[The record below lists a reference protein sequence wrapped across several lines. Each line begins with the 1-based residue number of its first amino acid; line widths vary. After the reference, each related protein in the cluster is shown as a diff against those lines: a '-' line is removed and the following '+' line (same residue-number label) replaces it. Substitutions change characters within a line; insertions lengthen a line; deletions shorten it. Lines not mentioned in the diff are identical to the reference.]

1 MNRVAISNA
10 AIVTIA
16 LVLAR
21 LCMADSLPYH
31 SPYDLA
37 FSPDGRTLA
46 VSDHTAKSVAF
57 IEVEPGGVRLV
68 RQVKLGGQPAGVAW
82 ARDGASVFVAEYGA
96 GRVAEVEASSGKVI
110 RRLRAGLRPVGLAVA
125 PARRLLI
132 AANTVTD
139 DVSVIDLATGTER
152 ARIEVPREPYF
163 VTVTPDESLAV
174 IGNLL
179 PAGSAEDP
187 TLASVVS
194 LLDLERLQHVSDV
207 RLPAGSTSVREVLTS
222 HRATD
227 VFYTPKLVELYRT
240 APYLHDGRAATLMD
254 VFTRHGSEKRHG
266 KASLLN
272 KEELEDLVE
281 YLKSR

>member
-1 MNRVAISNA
+1 MNRVAISSA

-57 IEVEPGGVRLV
+57 IEVEPGGVRLG
-68 RQVKLGGQPAGVAW
+68 RQVKLGGQPAGVTW

-96 GRVAEVEASSGKVI
+96 GSVAEVEASSGKVI

-174 IGNLL
+174 IGNFL

-222 HRATD
+222 
-227 VFYTPKLVELYRT
+227 P
-240 APYLHDGRAATLMD
+240 DGRWAYAVHTLG
-254 VFTRHGSEKRHG
+254 RSELFQ
-266 KASLLN
+266 A
-272 KEELEDLVE
+272 
-281 YLKSR
+281 